1 MLILKATQSLQVV
14 LAAAKV
20 ANDCPVIASWVD
32 DNESTSL
39 VSDSAVTATNGTT
52 AVEVVPAPT
61 VTKRQIKAFTLRNAD
76 TVPITASVQVDVS
89 GTPTV
94 IAAIN
99 LAVGYS
105 LVWLGDMF
113 RVLTAN
119 GEVATTGTG
128 GGGGG
133 GGVTGNI
140 DGGSAST
147 VYGGTTGID
156 GGSA

>member
-14 LAAAKV
+14 LGAAK
-20 ANDCPVIASWVD
+20 ATNDCPVVASWAD
-32 DNESTSL
+32 DDEAMSL
-39 VSDSAVTATNGTT
+39 VSDSALTATNGTT

-61 VTKRQIKAFTLRNAD
+61 TTKRQVKAFTVRNAD
-76 TVPITASVQVDVS
+76 TASVSVSVQVSVS

-94 IAAIN
+94 IAKVT

-113 RVLTAN
+113 RVLTAA
-119 GEVATTGTG
+119 GEVATTGS
-128 GGGGG
+128 GGGG

-140 DGGSAST
+140 DGGSAVS

-156 GGSA
+156 GGGA